1 MRSYVGCISKNLLQ
15 RHQLLF
21 DIKVGKDNISL
32 KREIE
37 EETKSN
43 RFDVEIFRL
52 SPTKLNKKEDDNL
65 SSHFKESK

>member
-52 SPTKLNKKEDDNL
+52 SPTKLNKKENDNL